1 MPAGDTEEAELG
13 LALRGDDSHW
23 CADRLACLACE
34 LLSVRGLTDGLR
46 GAGDQL
52 VVMVGGSSCQHRPK
66 GSNNG
71 PRARADGSGADNV
84 GSKLRHLDVVTDVL
98 EPPAHDVRYQHVNG
112 VAADVYRGE
121 PHERRVTQS
130 ASVAAK
136 KGTRMEKD
144 SMGEME
150 VPADAYYGASTQRA
164 VLNFPISGQPFPRR
178 FIRALGMVK
187 KAAAQTNRELG
198 LLSRRRARAIAAAAQ
213 EVIEGTLDGQFPIDI
228 YQTGS
233 GTSTNTNANE
243 VIANRANEILGG
255 VKGSKVVHPNDH
267 VNLCQSSND
276 VIPTAIQ
283 LSAAM
288 AIKDELIPAL
298 EQLRKALD
306 AKSHEFWPLVKTGRT
321 HLQDATPIRL
331 GQEFRGYAGQME
343 ESVRRARAAIE
354 ELARIPL
361 GGTAVG
367 TGLNS
372 HPQYARLASVRLAKA
387 TGVPVRETS
396 NHFHAQATLDV
407 VVATHGALPTIATR
421 LWKIASDVR
430 LMGTG
435 PIAGLGELR
444 LPETQ
449 PGSSIMPG
457 KVNPVIIESM
467 LMVIARVYGNDL
479 TVLVSG
485 QAGSLF
491 ELNVMMPVA
500 AQAILESITLLAAAT
515 RNFSERCVEG
525 LQATDRGPELV
536 ERSPM
541 VATALNPVIG
551 DDEAAKLGK
560 EAMGT
565 GRSIRQLARGRGVN
579 ERQLNKVLDLG
590 KMTKPGLEGPGGG
603 G

>member
-1 MPAGDTEEAELG
+1 M
-13 LALRGDDSHW
+13 
-23 CADRLACLACE
+23 
-34 LLSVRGLTDGLR
+34 
-46 GAGDQL
+46 
-52 VVMVGGSSCQHRPK
+52 
-66 GSNNG
+66 
-71 PRARADGSGADNV
+71 
-84 GSKLRHLDVVTDVL
+84 
-98 EPPAHDVRYQHVNG
+98 
-112 VAADVYRGE
+112 
-121 PHERRVTQS
+121 ER
-130 ASVAAK
+130 
-136 KGTRMEKD
+136 D

-150 VPADAYYGASTQRA
+150 VPAAAYYGASTQRA
-164 VLNFPISGQPFPRR
+164 VLNFPISGQPLPRR
-178 FIRALGMVK
+178 FIRALGMIK
-187 KAAAQTNRELG
+187 KAAAQTNLELG
-198 LLSRRRARAIAAAAQ
+198 LLPRRKARAIAAAAQ
-213 EVIEGTLDGQFPIDI
+213 EVIDGKLDDQFPIDV

-243 VIANRANEILGG
+243 VIANRAIEILGG
-255 VKGSKVVHPNDH
+255 ERGSKLVHPNDH

-283 LSAAM
+283 LASAM
-288 AIKDELIPAL
+288 AVKDELNPAL
-298 EQLRKALD
+298 ERLRRALD
-306 AKSHEFWPLVKTGRT
+306 AKSKEFWPVVKTGRT

-331 GQEFRGYAGQME
+331 GQEFKGYAGQIE
-343 ESVRRARAAIE
+343 ESIRRAEAAID

-372 HPQYARLASVRLAKA
+372 HPQYARLTAARLAKA
-387 TGVPVRETS
+387 TGVPVRETP

-407 VVATHGALPTIATR
+407 LVAAHGGLRTIATS
-421 LWKIASDVR
+421 LWKIGSDIR

-435 PIAGLGELR
+435 PVAGLGELR

-457 KVNPVIIESM
+457 KVNPVIVESL
-467 LMVIARVYGNDL
+467 LMVIARVYGNDT

-485 QAGSLF
+485 QSGSIF

-500 AQAILESITLLAAAT
+500 GYSMLESITLLAAAT

-541 VATALNPVIG
+541 LATALNPAIG
-551 DDEAAKLGK
+551 YDESGKLAKESMRTGK
-560 EAMGT
+560 
-565 GRSIRQLARGRGVN
+565 SIRQLARARGVSDST
-579 ERQLNKVLDLG
+579 LNKLLDLG

>member
-1 MPAGDTEEAELG
+1 
-13 LALRGDDSHW
+13 
-23 CADRLACLACE
+23 
-34 LLSVRGLTDGLR
+34 
-46 GAGDQL
+46 
-52 VVMVGGSSCQHRPK
+52 
-66 GSNNG
+66 
-71 PRARADGSGADNV
+71 
-84 GSKLRHLDVVTDVL
+84 
-98 EPPAHDVRYQHVNG
+98 
-112 VAADVYRGE
+112 
-121 PHERRVTQS
+121 
-130 ASVAAK
+130 
-136 KGTRMEKD
+136 
-144 SMGEME
+144 MGEME

-164 VLNFPISGQPFPRR
+164 VLNFPISGQPLPRR
-178 FIRALGMVK
+178 FIRALGMIK
-187 KAAAQTNRELG
+187 RAAAQTNLELG
-198 LLSRRRARAIAAAAQ
+198 LLPRRKARAIAAAAQ
-213 EVIEGTLDGQFPIDI
+213 EVIDGKLDDQFPIDV

-243 VIANRANEILGG
+243 VIANRATEILGG
-255 VKGSKVVHPNDH
+255 ERGSKLVHPNDH

-283 LSAAM
+283 LASAM
-288 AIKDELIPAL
+288 AIKDEFIPAL
-298 EQLRKALD
+298 ERLRRALD
-306 AKSHEFWPLVKTGRT
+306 AKSKEFWPVVKTGRT

-331 GQEFRGYAGQME
+331 GQEFKGYAGQIE
-343 ESVRRARAAIE
+343 DSIRRAAAAID
-354 ELARIPL
+354 ELSRIPL

-372 HPQYARLASVRLAKA
+372 HPQYARLTAARLAKA
-387 TGVPVRETS
+387 TGVPVRETT

-407 VVATHGALPTIATR
+407 LVAAHGGLRTIATS
-421 LWKIASDVR
+421 LWKIGSDIR

-457 KVNPVIIESM
+457 KVNPVIVESL
-467 LMVIARVYGNDL
+467 LMVIARVYGNDT

-485 QAGSLF
+485 QSGSIL

-500 AQAILESITLLAAAT
+500 GYSILESITLLAAAT

-541 VATALNPVIG
+541 LATALNPAIG
-551 DDEAAKLGK
+551 YDESSKLAKESMRSGK
-560 EAMGT
+560 
-565 GRSIRQLARGRGVN
+565 SIRQLARARGVSDST
-579 ERQLNKVLDLG
+579 LNKLLDLG

>member
-1 MPAGDTEEAELG
+1 
-13 LALRGDDSHW
+13 
-23 CADRLACLACE
+23 
-34 LLSVRGLTDGLR
+34 
-46 GAGDQL
+46 
-52 VVMVGGSSCQHRPK
+52 
-66 GSNNG
+66 
-71 PRARADGSGADNV
+71 
-84 GSKLRHLDVVTDVL
+84 
-98 EPPAHDVRYQHVNG
+98 
-112 VAADVYRGE
+112 
-121 PHERRVTQS
+121 
-130 ASVAAK
+130 
-136 KGTRMEKD
+136 
-144 SMGEME
+144 MGEME

-164 VLNFPISGQPFPRR
+164 VLNFPISGLPFPRR
-178 FIRALGMVK
+178 FIRALGLVK

-198 LLSRRRARAIAAAAQ
+198 ILSRRRARAVTAAAQ
-213 EVIEGTLDGQFPIDI
+213 QVIDGELDDQFPIDV

-243 VIANRANEILGG
+243 VIATRAAEILGG
-255 VKGSKVVHPNDH
+255 ERGSRLVHPNDH
-267 VNLCQSSND
+267 VNLGQSSND

-283 LSAAM
+283 LAAAM
-288 AIKDELIPAL
+288 AIQDELIPSLERLQKAL
-298 EQLRKALD
+298 E
-306 AKSHEFWPLVKTGRT
+306 AKSKEFWPVVKTGRT

-331 GQEFRGYAGQME
+331 GQEFKGYAGQME
-343 ESVRRARAAIE
+343 ESIRRAKSAVD

-367 TGLNS
+367 TGINT
-372 HPQYARLASVRLAKA
+372 HPQYARIAAARLAKA
-387 TGVPVRETS
+387 TGVAVRETP
-396 NHFHAQATLDV
+396 NHFHAQATLDAV
-407 VVATHGALPTIATR
+407 VSAHGALRTIATS
-421 LWKIASDVR
+421 LWKIGSDIR

-457 KVNPVIIESM
+457 KVNPVIIESL
-467 LMVIARVYGNDL
+467 LMVIARVYGNDA
-479 TVLVSG
+479 TVVISG

-500 AQAILESITLLAAAT
+500 GAATLESITLLAASV

-541 VATALNPVIG
+541 LATALNPVIG
-551 DDEAAKLGK
+551 YDEAAKLAK
-560 EAMGT
+560 ESMRT
-565 GRSIRQLARGRGVN
+565 GRSIRQLARARGVT
-579 ERQLNKVLDLG
+579 EKQLNKVLDLG

>member
-1 MPAGDTEEAELG
+1 
-13 LALRGDDSHW
+13 
-23 CADRLACLACE
+23 
-34 LLSVRGLTDGLR
+34 
-46 GAGDQL
+46 
-52 VVMVGGSSCQHRPK
+52 
-66 GSNNG
+66 
-71 PRARADGSGADNV
+71 
-84 GSKLRHLDVVTDVL
+84 
-98 EPPAHDVRYQHVNG
+98 
-112 VAADVYRGE
+112 
-121 PHERRVTQS
+121 
-130 ASVAAK
+130 
-136 KGTRMEKD
+136 
-144 SMGEME
+144 MGEME
-150 VPADAYYGASTQRA
+150 VPVDAYYGASTQRA

-178 FIRALGMVK
+178 FIRALGLVK

-198 LLSRRRARAIAAAAQ
+198 ILSRRRAQAVAAAAQ
-213 EVIEGTLDGQFPIDI
+213 QVIDGELDSQFPIDI

-243 VIANRANEILGG
+243 VIATRATEILGG
-255 VKGSKVVHPNDH
+255 EKGSRLVHPNDH
-267 VNLCQSSND
+267 VNLGQSSND

-283 LSAAM
+283 LASAM

-298 EQLRKALD
+298 ERLRKALE
-306 AKSHEFWPLVKTGRT
+306 AKSKEFWPVVKTGRT

-331 GQEFRGYAGQME
+331 GQEFKGYAGQVE
-343 ESVRRARAAIE
+343 ESIRRAAAAID

-367 TGLNS
+367 TGINT
-372 HPQYARLASVRLAKA
+372 HPQYARIVAARLAKA
-387 TGVPVRETS
+387 TGLPVRETL
-396 NHFHAQATLDV
+396 NHFHAQATLDAL
-407 VVATHGALPTIATR
+407 VAAHGGIRTIATS
-421 LWKIASDVR
+421 LWKIGSDIR

-457 KVNPVIIESM
+457 KVNPVIVESL

-479 TVLVSG
+479 TVTISG
-485 QAGSLF
+485 QSGSFF

-500 AQAILESITLLAAAT
+500 GAAMLESITLLAASV

-541 VATALNPVIG
+541 LATALNPVLG
-551 DDEAAKLGK
+551 YDESAKLAKESMRTGK
-560 EAMGT
+560 
-565 GRSIRQLARGRGVN
+565 SIRQLARSKGVN
-579 ERQLNKVLDLG
+579 EATLNKVLDLG

>member
-1 MPAGDTEEAELG
+1 
-13 LALRGDDSHW
+13 
-23 CADRLACLACE
+23 
-34 LLSVRGLTDGLR
+34 
-46 GAGDQL
+46 
-52 VVMVGGSSCQHRPK
+52 
-66 GSNNG
+66 
-71 PRARADGSGADNV
+71 
-84 GSKLRHLDVVTDVL
+84 
-98 EPPAHDVRYQHVNG
+98 
-112 VAADVYRGE
+112 
-121 PHERRVTQS
+121 
-130 ASVAAK
+130 
-136 KGTRMEKD
+136 
-144 SMGEME
+144 MGEVE

-164 VLNFPISGQPFPRR
+164 VLNFPISEQKFPRR
-178 FIRALGMVK
+178 FIQALGMVK

-198 LLSRRRARAIAAAAQ
+198 LLARRRSRAIAAAAQ
-213 EVIEGTLDGQFPIDI
+213 EVIDGKLDDQFPIDI

-243 VIANRANEILGG
+243 VIANRATEILGG
-255 VKGSKVVHPNDH
+255 ERGSKLVHPNDH

-283 LSAAM
+283 LASAM
-288 AIKDELIPAL
+288 GIREDLIPAL
-298 EQLRKALD
+298 DRLRKALD
-306 AKSHEFWPLVKTGRT
+306 AKSKEFWPVVKTGRT

-331 GQEFRGYAGQME
+331 GQEFKGYAGQME
-343 ESVRRARAAIE
+343 ESIRRARAAID
-354 ELARIPL
+354 ELSRVPL

-372 HPQYARLASVRLAKA
+372 HPQYARIACARLAKA
-387 TGVPVRETS
+387 SGIPVRETQ

-407 VVATHGALPTIATR
+407 VVAAHGALRTIATS
-421 LWKIASDVR
+421 LWKIGSDIR

-457 KVNPVIIESM
+457 KVNPVIIESL

-485 QAGSLF
+485 QSGSLF

-500 AQAILESITLLAAAT
+500 GVSTLESISLLAASA

-541 VATALNPVIG
+541 LSTALNPVMG
-551 DDEAAKLGK
+551 YDEVAKIAK
-560 EAMGT
+560 ESMRT
-565 GRSIRQLARGRGVN
+565 GRSIRQLARSRGVS
-579 ERQLNKVLDLG
+579 EATLNKLLDLG